1 MLNYIWVGMILV
13 GVLWG
18 LVTGRM
24 EQVTEAV
31 ISSSEEGIKLN
42 CSGRG
47 YVFMVGL
54 MKIAQKGGLVN
65 AITRVSRDIFRDCS
79 QKFLTDTRQS
89 DYCPVLYG

>member
-31 ISSSEEGIKLN
+31 ISSSEEGVKLTILLAGVM
-42 CSGRG
+42 CLWS
-47 YVFMVGL
+47 GL
-54 MKIAQKGGLVN
+54 MKIAQKWFG
-65 AITRVSRDIFRDCS
+65 
-79 QKFLTDTRQS
+79 
-89 DYCPVLYG
+89 